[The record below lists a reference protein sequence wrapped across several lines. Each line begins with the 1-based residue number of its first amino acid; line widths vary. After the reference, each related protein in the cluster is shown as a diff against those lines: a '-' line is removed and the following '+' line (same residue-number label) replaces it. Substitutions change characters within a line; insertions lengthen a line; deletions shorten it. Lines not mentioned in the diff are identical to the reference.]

1 MHNVHFLKA
10 LFEWPKAENEGLLQG
25 KRLDALEKTRTNLN
39 GITLKNSW
47 NAQPPFV
54 NFGKAPSGFYVDVLA
69 ELQAGLYK
77 VWTTIFDYDI
87 MPHLVLQYA
96 VR

>member
-1 MHNVHFLKA
+1 MHNTHFFKA
-10 LFEWPKAENEGLLQG
+10 LFEWPKAENERILRG

-39 GITLKNSW
+39 GIMLKNSW

-54 NFGKAPSGFYVDVLA
+54 NFGKVPSGFYVDVLA

-87 MPHLVLQYA
+87 LPPWHLQGYF
-96 VR
+96 